1 MKATAEARKGIS
13 LARSLLY
20 CSISKTAW
28 YYTKRPRNV
37 ATDHLMETKIMEIA
51 EKRPTY
57 GTRRMAAQLARQS
70 GLPVNRKKVAR
81 IYQKL
86 GWSTPGRRK
95 SEIIRS
101 NKKVP
106 KPTAPNQ
113 FWEAD
118 MSYIWC
124 GRDGWCYSFNVIDV
138 FTRQW
143 LGFAFD
149 TRATRHAAI
158 MSINNAVASR
168 KPDPGRLTIR
178 VDNGSQYTSRDFRGS
193 VDVLGARLE
202 YIYVN
207 TPQQNGHIEPFH
219 KTLKKEY
226 VWPHEF
232 GDAGQAEVALLGALE
247 DYNRHRIHS
256 AIGYMTPDEFAAR
269 WEETKTK
276 EVANR

>member
-1 MKATAEARKGIS
+1 MKAAAEARKSIS
-13 LARSLLY
+13 LARLLLY
-20 CSISKTAW
+20 CGISKTAR

-37 ATDHLMETKIMEIA
+37 ATDHLVETKIMEIA
-51 EKRPTY
+51 EKRPTH

-158 MSINNAVASR
+158 TSVNNAVASR

-178 VDNGSQYTSRDFRGS
+178 VDNGLVHQPG
-193 VDVLGARLE
+193 L
-202 YIYVN
+202 
-207 TPQQNGHIEPFH
+207 
-219 KTLKKEY
+219 
-226 VWPHEF
+226 
-232 GDAGQAEVALLGALE
+232 
-247 DYNRHRIHS
+247 
-256 AIGYMTPDEFAAR
+256 
-269 WEETKTK
+269 
-276 EVANR
+276 

>member
-1 MKATAEARKGIS
+1 MKAAAEARKSIS

-20 CSISKTAW
+20 CGISKTAW

-118 MSYIWC
+118 MSY
-124 GRDGWCYSFNVIDV
+124 
-138 FTRQW
+138 T
-143 LGFAFD
+143 
-149 TRATRHAAI
+149 
-158 MSINNAVASR
+158 
-168 KPDPGRLTIR
+168 
-178 VDNGSQYTSRDFRGS
+178 
-193 VDVLGARLE
+193 
-202 YIYVN
+202 
-207 TPQQNGHIEPFH
+207 
-219 KTLKKEY
+219 
-226 VWPHEF
+226 
-232 GDAGQAEVALLGALE
+232 
-247 DYNRHRIHS
+247 
-256 AIGYMTPDEFAAR
+256 
-269 WEETKTK
+269 
-276 EVANR
+276 